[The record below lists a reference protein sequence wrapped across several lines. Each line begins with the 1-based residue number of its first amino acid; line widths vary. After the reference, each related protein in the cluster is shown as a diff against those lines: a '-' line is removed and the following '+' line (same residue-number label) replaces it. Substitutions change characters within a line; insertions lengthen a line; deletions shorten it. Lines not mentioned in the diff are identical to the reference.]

1 MRSFDHRTPS
11 RPHCAWTPARAQAA
25 LADAACQ
32 LLAVV
37 DLLEKVYAGLPPPL
51 DIEDRQEGRKPYDV
65 PTDIL
70 ATIECVLEDDLRPAI
85 ETLHRSATA
94 TEEGLSAE
102 YTAWLQRRIV

>member
-1 MRSFDHRTPS
+1 MRSSDDRTPS
-11 RPHCAWTPARAQAA
+11 RPPSAWTPARAQAA

-37 DLLEKVYAGLPPPL
+37 DLLEKVYDGLPPPA

-85 ETLHRSATA
+85 ETLHRSATTTGTKLA
-94 TEEGLSAE
+94 RQ
-102 YTAWLQRRIV
+102 YQAWLKQRIL